1 MIAALQRKFF
11 EVAEQRS
18 ALWFIR
24 EDKPK
29 GQIVDRN
36 DTELDITKS
45 WELLETAITDK
56 KSLGITGK
64 FKVEVRKN
72 QYDGKGTP
80 IHFVIEEKTAGI
92 GNLGKGSSNDYLMFS
107 IQQQQEIANERLKS
121 YQKETQLRRQIEEAN
136 SQRAKNLSEQV
147 IELMENPTIQTIT
160 EKLIKGIGTFAPLLM
175 RRGVSI
181 GTLENEA
188 ETTETET
195 ETQQKTVKMS
205 RKEKLN
211 YAIETLEDFTN
222 DPEQLLVELANFVK
236 SDPEKAK
243 LGLSMIGIKLEK

>member
-1 MIAALQRKFF
+1 MITALQRKFF

-29 GQIVDRN
+29 GAIVDRN
-36 DTELDITKS
+36 DTETDITKS

-56 KSLGITGK
+56 KSLGINGK

-107 IQQQQEIANERLKS
+107 IQQQQQISDERLKS
-121 YQKETQLRRQIEEAN
+121 FQKEYQLRKQLEEAN
-136 SQRAKNLSEQV
+136 SQRSKNISEQV
-147 IELMENPTIQTIT
+147 IELLENPTLQTIA
-160 EKLIKGIGTFAPLLM
+160 EKLINGIGSLSPLLI
-175 RRGVSI
+175 RKGVSI
-181 GTLENEA
+181 GTL
-188 ETTETET
+188 TLGDETE
-195 ETQQKTVKMS
+195 QIKTMS
-205 RKEKLN
+205 RKDKVN
-211 YAIETLEDFTN
+211 YAIETLEEFTSE
-222 DPEQLLVELANFVK
+222 PEQLLVELADFIK

-243 LGLSMIGIKLEK
+243 LGLSMIGVKLDK